1 MSKKIHGSGYCP
13 GPGAGLTIECL
24 QIGPQIC
31 AQRSASQVIY
41 DHDRV

>member
-1 MSKKIHGSGYCP
+1 MALALAEAQVLGR
-13 GPGAGLTIECL
+13 TIECP

-31 AQRSASQVIY
+31 AQRSASQVTY